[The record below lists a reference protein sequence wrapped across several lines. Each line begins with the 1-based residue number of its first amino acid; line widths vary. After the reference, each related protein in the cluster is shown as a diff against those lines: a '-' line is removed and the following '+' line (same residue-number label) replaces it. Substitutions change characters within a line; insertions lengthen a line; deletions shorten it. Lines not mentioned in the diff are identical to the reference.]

1 MERIKFV
8 NTDGLAYNN
17 VINAMKKMIDRE
29 RRKSFSSFNN
39 NEYCWKIGFDIL
51 RRLKDANH
59 DLRLPS
65 EINEILSIKV
75 RRILYHP
82 DNASTICLTKDVND
96 CMPIMIASR
105 GSGKTYTQ
113 FKYLDEM
120 MKKWN
125 RGIVNNNPSIKNVI
139 FNDPATIV
147 FWGDGTK
154 TVVKAENEPFDPE
167 KGLAMAIAKKSLGN
181 KGDYYNEFKKWLPE
195 EKAKWKDPAEKV
207 CSTCKYFSLGPSS
220 SRICLEC
227 LKDDETLPNW
237 EKADK
242 EEIKELISLTC
253 SKEDGN
259 CDNAEKN
266 CDDCKYNEQTDTQLR
281 CFTCEYAGVK
291 PLEQPCCD
299 CAKNMGF
306 SYYREKKDD

>member
-17 VINAMKKMIDRE
+17 IINAMKKMIDRE

-39 NEYCWKIGFDIL
+39 NEYCWDIGFDIL

-65 EINEILSIKV
+65 EIDEILNIKV

-82 DNASTICLTKDVND
+82 VNASTICLTKDVND

-113 FKYLDEM
+113 FKYFEEM

-147 FWGDGTK
+147 FWDDGTK

-181 KGDYYNEFKKWLPE
+181 KSSYYNEFKKWLPE
-195 EKAKWKDPAEKV
+195 EEAKWKDPAEKV
-207 CSTCKYFSLGPSS
+207 CSSCKYFSLSPSS

-227 LKDDETLPNW
+227 LKDETLPNW
-237 EKADK
+237 EKK
-242 EEIKELISLTC
+242 
-253 SKEDGN
+253 
-259 CDNAEKN
+259 
-266 CDDCKYNEQTDTQLR
+266 DTLPVGD
-281 CFTCEYAGVK
+281 AN
-291 PLEQPCCD
+291 D
-299 CAKNMGF
+299 
-306 SYYREKKDD
+306 

>member
-8 NTDGLAYNN
+8 NTDGLACNN
-17 VINAMKKMIDRE
+17 IINAMKKMIDRE

-39 NEYCWKIGFDIL
+39 NEYCWDIGFDIL

-65 EINEILSIKV
+65 EIDEILSIKV

-96 CMPIMIASR
+96 CMPIMITSR
-105 GSGKTYTQ
+105 GFGKTYTQ
-113 FKYLDEM
+113 FKYLEEM

-139 FNDPATIV
+139 FNNPATIV
-147 FWGDGTK
+147 FWSDGTK

-195 EKAKWKDPAEKV
+195 EEAKWKDPAEKV
-207 CSTCKYFSLGPSS
+207 CSSCKYFTLDSS
-220 SRICLEC
+220 AVAICQEC
-227 LKDDETLPNW
+227 LKDETLPNW
-237 EKADK
+237 EKADGQ
-242 EEIKELISLTC
+242 
-253 SKEDGN
+253 D
-259 CDNAEKN
+259 
-266 CDDCKYNEQTDTQLR
+266 
-281 CFTCEYAGVK
+281 V
-291 PLEQPCCD
+291 
-299 CAKNMGF
+299 
-306 SYYREKKDD
+306 

>member
-1 MERIKFV
+1 METVRF
-8 NTDGLAYNN
+8 NNMDGLTYNN
-17 VINAMKKMIDRE
+17 IINTMKEMVYRE
-29 RRKSFSSFNN
+29 KCKSFPSFNN
-39 NEYCWKIGFDIL
+39 NEYYQGIGFDVL
-51 RRLKDANH
+51 RRFKYTNP
-59 DLRLPS
+59 DLRLSS
-65 EINEILSIKV
+65 EIDEILSIKV
-75 RRILYHP
+75 KRILYHL
-82 DNASTICLTKDVND
+82 DDTSKICLTNDVND

-105 GSGKTYTQ
+105 QSGKTNMQ
-113 FKYLDEM
+113 LKYLEKM

-125 RGIVNNNPSIKNVI
+125 SEIVNNNPSITNVI
-139 FNDPATIV
+139 FNNPATIV
-147 FWGDGTK
+147 FWSDGTK
-154 TVVKAENEPFDPE
+154 TVVKAENETFDPE

-195 EKAKWKDPAEKV
+195 EEAKWKDPAEKV
-207 CSTCKYFSLGPSS
+207 CSSCKYFTLDSS
-220 SRICLEC
+220 ALAICQEC
-227 LKDDETLPNW
+227 LKDETLPNW

-266 CDDCKYNEQTDTQLR
+266 CDDCKYNEQTDAQLR
-281 CFTCEYAGVK
+281 CFTCEYAGVA

-306 SYYREKKDD
+306 PYYREKKDD